1 MAKIKKKLTSEKSS
15 NNNVEQKLQHKIRLR
30 KKIRKLRFI
39 SPLSFNKTN
48 HFYFQ
53 ITKILKI
60 IESRN
65 SFEKL
70 KLNNDDIY
78 ILKREAEIIENKIN
92 KDPKIIFVDKNMADL
107 ITNFKPIKIKL
118 NNEEAKI
125 KEIIEKSKDRISLS
139 CRKISQILREEYNMI
154 VCK

>member
-65 SFEKL
+65 SFEKIKLIKIL
-70 KLNNDDIY
+70 KLF
-78 ILKREAEIIENKIN
+78 L
-92 KDPKIIFVDKNMADL
+92 L
-107 ITNFKPIKIKL
+107 IKIWP
-118 NNEEAKI
+118 I
-125 KEIIEKSKDRISLS
+125 
-139 CRKISQILREEYNMI
+139 
-154 VCK
+154 